1 MHPRQTA
8 YSPGAAAGNGG
19 GGDSQTNANTNNG
32 SSDGNGG
39 VPASNSAGPWLSGNP
54 NRPGPMSPPMAA
66 EELQY
71 YTNPTRGGGGSFSS
85 LGSRTTLFSPS
96 SSRRPGFQPHDTA
109 LDEADEITAES
120 VPLHLLAGGVGGAAD
135 GDPLLGGAATPG
147 QRQSVS
153 PSQDDTATT
162 FGDDQSIIVE
172 GLVGF
177 STPPMLSDATDDF
190 EDVVPSDAGL
200 ELVKAKK
207 STVHKLWS
215 WLSKLGYLVATNGER
230 AGAVTHVQLPSDIE
244 RERQSESE
252 VSIWSIFLKEDPT
265 CEHLSEMVEKA
276 VQMRWT
282 TYLTRQWK
290 KSHPNHTAHKK
301 DLEAIKKKLE
311 HKELKQ
317 RTEAF
322 RRDVLLDRGPEGET
336 ILHYA
341 LLLRK
346 KSLLRYLLG
355 YGEFADDKKRF
366 PYLDLM
372 INAIYEGDT
381 YYGQHAAHIAVV
393 EFGDNVKMLKRL
405 IARGA
410 DIFKPKAKG
419 SYFNSDGS
427 FFTGENVLTFAAVMG
442 HHRIVNYLINEQH
455 YDVNVFDSRMNN
467 VLHVLAWWGFYD
479 NKRPW
484 LIGQSGDDGDDSDDA
499 TPVVTE
505 GKLFHQLAT
514 GTDAILDEQPPFPDH
529 FWIENFADFTDD
541 DALNK
546 LKPQIVAKGNRF
558 LGWQEEQKI
567 AMDWLTSVA
576 NAFGVTSPVAIVEKI
591 EAVAKRKDVGNTAG
605 EGDTWGDVF
614 YDIILWEAELLKAHE
629 PPLELISSDHYSTM
643 KDLAL
648 REIRSVDHS
657 VANVDGLT
665 PLGVAA
671 QRGKS
676 KMVIALLDLYS
687 ETLWTYG
694 AVTKKSVPLTELD
707 TYVDKMTMNHT
718 KSALTVAVMKED
730 PEILQNPIFMNL
742 LRAKWI
748 LYGSRIFL
756 WGLGVQL
763 LYMLLFTLMI
773 FILPNDRNFLDY
785 TTLGF
790 NSSVVDYQYDA
801 GNGLRNAHIKLLT
814 GKYVDEEDY
823 NVTSNAIRLVV
834 EGILVLWSLFKIYK
848 EAEMMRTNWST
859 YFAGFGRLENFV
871 QLFLLALFFTGVAL
885 RVVELNYWETLVW
898 GLYAII
904 GWMSLLYYSKGFL
917 RFGPLGLV
925 VWEVLTNDALNFGT
939 ILLVF
944 LLGFSQAFWLIMG
957 PFGDSIAKAG
967 GDPGSKE
974 WGNWIPG
981 SFVWLVRGF
990 FGQGASY
997 DTFRYASSHNSYAL
1011 VLFLVFTFSCNILL
1025 LNVFIALINAT
1036 FGRVLGNAE
1045 KRWAVQWAGL
1055 IMEIDEKILSKYN
1068 QNVKKLRSQKKPVK
1082 PPKTAIGIPKEVP
1095 SSQVKPKKW
1104 AKWLDNEQKLKG
1116 RSRDAKQQQTGA
1128 QAQTQANASGQGG
1141 ETKAA
1146 DNREPSTPADGTAGP
1161 STAATHGLR
1170 SKDKNDEEKYYHYE
1184 FLVELRA
1191 GTTEPVV
1198 TASLDP
1204 NSPLSEKAL
1213 LEKFRPVNRKVE
1225 TRRDG

>member
-1 MHPRQTA
+1 MPPSIPFFGGLLPTLPAQPRAT
-8 YSPGAAAGNGG
+8 AAAA
-19 GGDSQTNANTNNG
+19 TAKPNANTNNG

-147 QRQSVS
+147 Q
-153 PSQDDTATT
+153 AA
-162 FGDDQSIIVE
+162 SIIVE

-282 TYLTRQWK
+282 TYLT
-290 KSHPNHTAHKK
+290 
-301 DLEAIKKKLE
+301 L
-311 HKELKQ
+311 
-317 RTEAF
+317 
-322 RRDVLLDRGPEGET
+322 
-336 ILHYA
+336 
-341 LLLRK
+341 
-346 KSLLRYLLG
+346 
-355 YGEFADDKKRF
+355 
-366 PYLDLM
+366 
-372 INAIYEGDT
+372 NAIYEGDT

-427 FFTGENVLTFAAVMG
+427 FF
-442 HHRIVNYLINEQH
+442 QH

-484 LIGQSGDDGDDSDDA
+484 LIGHWQPA
-499 TPVVTE
+499 PT
-505 GKLFHQLAT
+505 
-514 GTDAILDEQPPFPDH
+514 AILDEQPPFPDH

-567 AMDWLTSVA
+567 AMDWLT
-576 NAFGVTSPVAIVEKI
+576 T
-591 EAVAKRKDVGNTAG
+591 
-605 EGDTWGDVF
+605 
-614 YDIILWEAELLKAHE
+614 ELLKAHE

-801 GNGLRNAHIKLLT
+801 GN
-814 GKYVDEEDY
+814 
-823 NVTSNAIRLVV
+823 V

-904 GWMSLLYYSKGFL
+904 GLP

-925 VWEVLTNDALNFGT
+925 VWEVLTNDALHFGT

-981 SFVWLVRGF
+981 SFVWLV
-990 FGQGASY
+990 
-997 DTFRYASSHNSYAL
+997 
-1011 VLFLVFTFSCNILL
+1011 
-1025 LNVFIALINAT
+1025 
-1036 FGRVLGNAE
+1036 LGNAE

-1068 QNVKKLRSQKKPVK
+1068 QNVKKL
-1082 PPKTAIGIPKEVP
+1082 G
-1095 SSQVKPKKW
+1095 
-1104 AKWLDNEQKLKG
+1104 DNEQKLKG

-1141 ETKAA
+1141 ETKRR
-1146 DNREPSTPADGTAGP
+1146 DNREPSTRRSGTAGP
-1161 STAATHGLR
+1161 STAANWAYGQKTRTTRR
-1170 SKDKNDEEKYYHYE
+1170 STTI
-1184 FLVELRA
+1184 R
-1191 GTTEPVV
+1191 TTEPVV

-1204 NSPLSEKAL
+1204 TARSLKRRCW
-1213 LEKFRPVNRKVE
+1213 EKFRPVNRKVE